1 MHIGLP
7 EIVLIVFVALL
18 LFGAK
23 RIPELARALGRA
35 SSEYKK
41 AKESMS
47 KEGREIVAE
56 AEKNGLTQLK
66 GHRLV
71 GGCRASIYNAM
82 PMEGIDDLIAFMK
95 KFESE
100 NK

>member
-23 RIPELARALGRA
+23 RIPELARAFGRA

-41 AKESMS
+41 AKEAIAN
-47 KEGREIVAE
+47 EGRELVAE
-56 AEKNGLTQLK
+56 AEKSAAAEAKSAAEPEAKAAGPDGPAANG
-66 GHRLV
+66 
-71 GGCRASIYNAM
+71 
-82 PMEGIDDLIAFMK
+82 
-95 KFESE
+95 
-100 NK
+100 

>member
-7 EIVLIVFVALL
+7 EIILIVFVALL

-35 SSEYKK
+35 STEYKK
-41 AKESMS
+41 AKESIS

-56 AEKNGLTQLK
+56 AEKAAAAEDAKANGEAPK
-66 GHRLV
+66 DGP
-71 GGCRASIYNAM
+71 AA
-82 PMEGIDDLIAFMK
+82 
-95 KFESE
+95 
-100 NK
+100 